1 MRNLV
6 STGQVCRRLQLSP
19 ATVRRLTDSGRLFA
33 VRVNR
38 QRFYDRDVVEQFAKD
53 REALKK
59 PPPENR

>member
-6 STGQVCRRLQLSP
+6 STGHVCRRLQLSP
-19 ATVRRLTDSGRLFA
+19 AAVRRLTDSGRLFA
-33 VRVNR
+33 LLLNR

-59 PPPENR
+59 AQENR